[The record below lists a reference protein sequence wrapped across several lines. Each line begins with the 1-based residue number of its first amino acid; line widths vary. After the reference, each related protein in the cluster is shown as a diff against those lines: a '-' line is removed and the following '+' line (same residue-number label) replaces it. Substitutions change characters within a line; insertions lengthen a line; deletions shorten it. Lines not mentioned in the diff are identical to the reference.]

1 MVLSNNLPKDSTKG
15 PLEGYQRTVF
25 EDTPVDAAVPAGIIV
40 SDFQGIPS
48 AMDPRQSVYARYNAI
63 RNGEANFILEAGTKI
78 LNILEQYLQT
88 PVCAAQDL
96 SGGSA
101 GLCRRSDGK
110 LRIGNVQGGEILLRQ
125 TVQPDE
131 AAARDSYRSGA

>member
-1 MVLSNNLPKDSTKG
+1 MHSPAYLLSPTHNS

-25 EDTPVDAAVPAGIIV
+25 EDTPVMQPYLLGIIV

-48 AMDPRQSVYARYNAI
+48 AMDPRQSAYARYNAI

-88 PVCAAQDL
+88 PFALPKIYQVAVPDFAAGAMENYGLVC
-96 SGGSA
+96 
-101 GLCRRSDGK
+101 
-110 LRIGNVQGGEILLRQ
+110 ILTL
-125 TVQPDE
+125 TT
-131 AAARDSYRSGA
+131 